1 VTTYRALLKIIDV
14 EKELAGAS
22 AREWVSN
29 LRESAAMPAFVAEG
43 TTKIIADVRA
53 RGDVAVRELTLKFDG
68 PDLASPFLPEAEWDR
83 LAALCPAP
91 VRASLELAAERVR
104 AFHRP
109 QIPQSYEQ
117 RLPGGGR
124 LRNLTIPLERAAC
137 YVPGGR
143 AAYPSTVIM
152 TAAVARLC
160 GVPDVIVAT
169 PPRRDGSI
177 LPEVAA
183 AARIAGATRI
193 LRAGG
198 AQAVAALAIGTAAVP
213 RVDCIV
219 GPGNA
224 WVTEAK
230 KQLSGEVRIDSL
242 AGPTEVVIV
251 ADSSANPAF
260 LAADLI
266 AQAEHDP
273 LALAVLVTNDRALA
287 EATAAEVERQLA
299 ANPLPVASEAL
310 LARGCALVTSTLER
324 ALALA
329 DEVAPEHL
337 ELVVRD
343 TEAALRQVPRAA
355 AVFVGPYAPVPVGD
369 YLAGPNHTLPT
380 SGTARFANPLS
391 CESFLRRQNVIEY
404 GEAQLAHDAPYIA
417 DLANAEGLP
426 GHGRAVLIRKAASVL
441 PPQLPPEAAIR
452 HSVRPLEAYGPPRAP
467 AAVPL
472 HLNESPSDLP
482 AELKAALA
490 AELVASDWSK
500 YPITDGA
507 KLAALLAKAAGV
519 DPAGVLVGN
528 GSNELL
534 QLLLFASVEPGDA
547 VVVAT
552 PSFSLY
558 ALQAEALGARVIEVP
573 LRSGADQPPEAAR
586 RGAAPQAGWGPDGS
600 AGGEGRGPVVDRPF
614 DFPVEQLAKAAR
626 DSSAKLILL
635 GSPNNPTG
643 TLLSTE
649 GVKALLAA
657 TPGLVCIDEAYRDFC
672 SQDLAPLLAQ
682 NPRLVL
688 FRTFSK
694 ALAAASLRCGSLF
707 GAPALVHE
715 LRKVQ
720 LPYNLSAFTCR
731 VAAAL
736 LERPQLVRERA
747 ALVVAERERVA
758 AAVRAQGCT
767 VHASGANFL
776 LFEQGRRA
784 PTELHAALFKRGVLI
799 RNISS
804 HPLLPRALRV
814 SIGSPANNDAFLV
827 ALRAELP

>member
-1 VTTYRALLKIIDV
+1 VTPKLVQIVDV
-14 EKELAGAS
+14 ETALGGAS
-22 AREWVSN
+22 PRAWVSN
-29 LRESAAMPAFVAEG
+29 LRASAAMPPHVAEG
-43 TTKIIADVRA
+43 TARILHDVRT
-53 RGDVAVRELTLKFDG
+53 RGDQAVRELTQRFDG
-68 PDLASPFLPEAEWDR
+68 PDLADPFLSEAEWDR

-104 AFHRP
+104 AFHGP
-109 QIPQSYEQ
+109 QIPRSYEQ
-117 RLPGGGR
+117 RLPNGAR
-124 LRNLTIPLERAAC
+124 LRNLTLPLERAAC

-160 GVPDVIVAT
+160 GVPEVIVAT
-169 PPRRDGSI
+169 PPRKDGTI

-183 AARIAGATRI
+183 AARIAGATRV

-198 AQAVAALAIGTAAVP
+198 AQAVAALAIGTRLVP

-251 ADSSANPAF
+251 ADDSANPEWV
-260 LAADLI
+260 AADLI

-273 LALAVLVTNDRALA
+273 LALAVLVTPSRALA
-287 EATAAEVERQLA
+287 EQAALAVDRQLA
-299 ANPLPVASEAL
+299 ANPNPIAAESLA
-310 LARGCALVTSTLER
+310 ARGVALVTASLER

-337 ELVVRD
+337 QLVVRD

-355 AVFVGPYAPVPVGD
+355 AVFVGPWAPVPVGD

-391 CESFLRRQNVIEY
+391 AESFVRRQNVIEY
-404 GEAQLAHDAPYIA
+404 GEAQLGHDAPFIA
-417 DLANAEGLP
+417 ALAAAEGLH
-426 GHGRAVLIRKAASVL
+426 GHGRSVSIRGARQLEAPPLAA
-441 PPQLPPEAAIR
+441 EAAIR
-452 HSVRPLEAYGPPRAP
+452 DTVRPLAAYGPPRDP

-482 AELKAALA
+482 PELK
-490 AELVASDWSK
+490 AELVAQLERSDWSK

-507 KLAALLAKAAGV
+507 RLSALLAKTAGV

-534 QLLLFASVEPGDA
+534 QLLLLASVQPGDA

-558 ALQAEALGARVIEVP
+558 ALQAAGLGARVLEVP
-573 LRSGADQPPEAAR
+573 LREA
-586 RGAAPQAGWGPDGS
+586 GDF
-600 AGGEGRGPVVDRPF
+600 ERPF
-614 DFPVEQLAKAAR
+614 DLPFAFPVDRLAKAAR
-626 DSSAKLILL
+626 DSAAKLILL

-643 TLLSTE
+643 TLLPLE
-649 GVKALLAA
+649 GVRQLLDS
-657 TPGLVCIDEAYRDFC
+657 TPGLVAIDEAYRDFC
-672 SQDLAPLLAQ
+672 GQDLAPLLAA

-731 VAAAL
+731 VATAL

-747 ALVVAERERVA
+747 LLVVAERERVA
-758 AAVRAQGCT
+758 AALKGAGCT

-776 LFEQGRRA
+776 LFEQARR
-784 PTELHAALFKRGVLI
+784 PPSELHAALFKRGVLI
-799 RNISS
+799 RNVSS
-804 HPLLPRALRV
+804 HPLLSRALRV
-814 SIGSPANNDAFLV
+814 SIGAPAHNDAFL
-827 ALRAELP
+827 AAIRAEL